1 MIGYRYAH
9 HVRRSEHMQECPD
22 RCGGTGGVRISNS
35 VRASM
40 LVWTR
45 GQLSTQSSV
54 LPDGM
59 SCFSSAQSRTSHLH
73 AGGSGASW
81 IELERELA
89 EDLRPKR
96 GSFAADGEIG
106 LAAADPGRL
115 CVLSMGDTVLWLF
128 WLSTESVDDDERERR
143 MYGRGGGFFGSSVGG
158 MGFSTGGGTSA
169 PYSSTIRG
177 GGRSTIA
184 SSSCMRPNS

>member
-1 MIGYRYAH
+1 MHIMYD
-9 HVRRSEHMQECPD
+9 VVNICK
-22 RCGGTGGVRISNS
+22 S
-35 VRASM
+35 VRTDVGRPGMFAYPTVYTHRCSCG
-40 LVWTR
+40 LE
-45 GQLSTQSSV
+45 GSYQQSSV
-54 LPDGM
+54 LPDSI
-59 SCFSSAQSRTSHLH
+59 SCFGSAKSWTSHLH